1 MPALLAWGPGN
12 PMHTLATFSIVA
24 CDLKA
29 QAWGVAVASKFPAV
43 GAVVPWAKAKAGAVA
58 TQALANTSFGP
69 RGLELMGRGL
79 SANTAL
85 ERMLAA
91 DSDRANRQVGLVDSK
106 GRSAS
111 YTGKKCMDWAGSRTG
126 PCYAIQGNILAGVEV
141 VSQMERAF
149 VETRAD
155 LPHRLLAALEAGNRA
170 GGDRRGRQSAAL
182 YVVKQKGGYGGRND
196 RWIDY
201 RVDDHLYPIP
211 RLVELLELHD
221 LYFGKSPKKD
231 RVRLSGAPLK
241 ELQEIMKALGYYTSS
256 SSHYDDTTRAAF
268 KAFIGNEN
276 FEERA
281 DPDAGWIDRPVFEY
295 LVRKLKQQPALAL
308 GSEPHA

>member
-1 MPALLAWGPGN
+1 M
-12 PMHTLATFSIVA
+12 
-24 CDLKA
+24 
-29 QAWGVAVASKFPAV
+29 AVASKFPAV
-43 GAVVPWAKAKAGAVA
+43 GAVVPWARAKAGAVA

-85 ERMLAA
+85 ERMLAR
-91 DSDRANRQVGLVDSK
+91 DPDRAHRQVGLVDSK

-111 YTGKKCMDWAGSRTG
+111 YTGKACMDWAGSRTG
-126 PCYAIQGNILAGVEV
+126 PCYSIQGNILAGVEV
-141 VSQMERAF
+141 VSEMERAF
-149 VETRAD
+149 VETKGD

-182 YVVKQKGGYGGRND
+182 YVAKPKAGYGGNND

-211 RLVELLELHD
+211 RLGELLELHD

-231 RVRLSGAPLK
+231 RVQLTGVALK
-241 ELQEIMKALGYYTSS
+241 EMQQIMKGLGYYTSTG
-256 SSHYDDTTRAAF
+256 SHYDETTRAAF
-268 KAFIGNEN
+268 RVFIGNEN

-281 DPDAGWIDRPVFEY
+281 DPEAGWIDRPVFEY
-295 LVRKLKQQPALAL
+295 LVRKLKKDPALAP
-308 GSEPHA
+308 GPEQHA